1 MKLVQ
6 KLTFV
11 LLSMLAVGGACAAP
25 MTDTIVRDPD
35 IRIGGAGNPSFYA
48 FTHSYLDA
56 VVNPYVAGFDT
67 ITAAILTIRLQDNGN
82 NQGGAETFR
91 FVVGP
96 TGFTQ
101 VFGGSNQP
109 NAPLDY
115 VNGLTTTLAKLS
127 ETGLLDVTIF
137 ADTGSFRFVSS
148 ILEAEVTRG
157 VDDGGGQTEVP
168 EPLSLALMGLGLAGL
183 SVARRR
189 T

>member
-1 MKLVQ
+1 MKIVQ
-6 KLTFV
+6 KLV
-11 LLSMLAVGGACAAP
+11 LLSSFVLGSACAAP
-25 MTDTIVRDPD
+25 MTDTVVRDPD
-35 IRIGGAGNPSFYA
+35 IRIGGAGNPSFYS
-48 FTHSYLDA
+48 FTHSYLDE

-67 ITAAILTIRLQDNGN
+67 ISSAILTIRLQDNGN
-82 NQGGAETFR
+82 NQGGDETFR

-101 VFGGSNQP
+101 VFSGANQP

-115 VNGLTTTLAKLS
+115 LNGLTTTLATLS
-127 ETGLLDVTIF
+127 ETGVLGVTIF

-157 VDDGGGQTEVP
+157 VDDASDPAEVP
-168 EPLSLALMGLGLAGL
+168 EPLSLALMGLGLAGV

-189 T
+189 K

>member
-6 KLTFV
+6 KLTFA
-11 LLSMLAVGGACAAP
+11 LLSMLALGTACAAP

-35 IRIGGAGNPSFYA
+35 IRIGGSGNPVSYS
-48 FTHSYLDA
+48 FTHSFLDEL
-56 VVNPYVAGFDT
+56 VNPYVAGFDT
-67 ITAAILTIRLQDNGN
+67 IDSAILTIRLQDNGN
-82 NQGGAETFR
+82 NQGGEETFR

-101 VFGGSNQP
+101 VFSGSNQP

-115 VNGLTTTLAKLS
+115 INGLTTTLAKLS

-137 ADTGSFRFVSS
+137 ADTGSFRFMSS
-148 ILEAEVTRG
+148 ILDVEVTRG
-157 VDDGGGQTEVP
+157 VDDGGGQTDVP
-168 EPLSLALMGLGLAGL
+168 EPFSLALMGLGLAGI

-189 T
+189 K